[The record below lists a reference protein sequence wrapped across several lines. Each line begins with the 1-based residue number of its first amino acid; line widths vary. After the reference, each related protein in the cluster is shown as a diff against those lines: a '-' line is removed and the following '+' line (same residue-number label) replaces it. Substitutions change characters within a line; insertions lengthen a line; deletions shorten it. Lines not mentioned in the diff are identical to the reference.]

1 MNKKYL
7 KMFLNIVAII
17 ICFIISYIV
26 SVFSI
31 FYFWGKHADKK
42 MNNELLITIGIY
54 AIFFFIIVIMV
65 YCIRNIWKI
74 FRNKS

>member
-1 MNKKYL
+1 MNNKYL
-7 KMFLNIVAII
+7 KIFLNITVII
-17 ICFIISYIV
+17 ICFIVTYIMAIL
-26 SVFSI
+26 SI
-31 FYFWGKHADKK
+31 FFFWGKHTGKK

-54 AIFFFIIVIMV
+54 VIFLFITIVVV